1 MILSICLNTSLDT
14 RYTAPGF
21 RAGKIIATEPP
32 HITAGGKALNLA
44 RVAAILGGK
53 VTAAGLVGQES
64 MDFFCCSMAE
74 LDITPQFLATPNP
87 SRRCLNIIDPE
98 TNLST
103 QLLEKG
109 YPLKGEDFAQFL
121 VLLEE
126 LIPQATVVCLSGSVP
141 PGLPGNV
148 YARIGELARKHNRP
162 FILDARGQHLRE
174 GLEARPFAVKPNLQ
188 ELEEYAGRP
197 LKSRAEQ
204 VQALKDLNADLKI
217 VTLGEEGALCLTGDS
232 LWQISMP
239 PIEAKNPVG
248 SGDAFVAGLSLGL
261 VKNLPLK
268 DALALAAAA
277 GAANALEPGT
287 GQVDPLQVE
296 ALLPQVKVFSQMV

>member
-21 RAGKIIATEPP
+21 EAGKIIATEPP

-44 RVAAILGGK
+44 RVAALLGGE

-64 MDFFCCSMAE
+64 MDFFCRSMAE
-74 LDITPQFLATPNP
+74 LGITPRFIATPNP
-87 SRRCLNIIDPE
+87 SRRCLNIINPQTHE
-98 TNLST
+98 ST

-109 YPLKGEDFAQFL
+109 YPLREEDFDRFL

-126 LIPQATVVCLSGSVP
+126 LLPQAKVVCLSGSVP
-141 PGLPGNV
+141 PGLPRDV
-148 YARIGELARKHNRP
+148 YARIGKLAREYKRP
-162 FILDARGQHLRE
+162 FILDARGQHLQE

-188 ELEEYAGRP
+188 ELEEYSGRP
-197 LKSRAEQ
+197 LNSRAEQ
-204 VQALKDLNADLKI
+204 VQALEDLNADLKI

-232 LWQISMP
+232 LWQITMP

-287 GQVDPLQVE
+287 GQVDPLQVQ
-296 ALLPQVKVFSQMV
+296 ALLPQVKIIPQIV